1 LGGKE
6 KKLTNM
12 KDEEWEILDR
22 RALGMVWLCLEALMA
37 FKISKEKTTNDLM
50 KELDKLYE
58 KPLDSNKVF
67 LMKKLFSMKM

>member
-1 LGGKE
+1 
-6 KKLTNM
+6 M

-22 RALGMVWLCLEALMA
+22 RALGMVWLCLEALMD